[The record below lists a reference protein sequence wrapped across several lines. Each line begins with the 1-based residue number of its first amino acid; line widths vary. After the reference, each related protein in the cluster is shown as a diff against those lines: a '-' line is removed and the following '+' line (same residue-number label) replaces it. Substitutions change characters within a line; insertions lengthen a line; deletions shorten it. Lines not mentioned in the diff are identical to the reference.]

1 MSLLS
6 LNEKKRL
13 GEGRRWEGGLERGWF
28 MGNAICGRGAA
39 APLEYQH
46 LDFSPIVED
55 QNEA

>member
-1 MSLLS
+1 M
-6 LNEKKRL
+6 KKKIL